1 MTAPFAEETHDVNSR
16 FRIMERPHIMPGKCA
31 VCGGV
36 DRPIVDFGL
45 NIQFYGA
52 VMLCVDCVSEAGVR
66 VGMVRPED
74 NAEANLQ
81 TGQSVTEFLEAHDFK
96 VVTRELHDALSTLVS
111 SYIDV
116 TATGLDSV
124 PSRMDHP
131 SSKGTQGKLR
141 LVYEDDESD
150 DSKPDA
156 DDDPLNL

>member
-16 FRIMERPHIMPGKCA
+16 FRIMERPNIMPGKCA

-36 DRPIVDFGL
+36 DRPVVDFGL

-81 TGQSVTEFLEAHDFK
+81 TGQSVTEFLEAHNLK
-96 VVTRELHDALSTLVS
+96 VITNELHDALAGVVAGYSASDAARSMFLS
-111 SYIDV
+111 S
-116 TATGLDSV
+116 G
-124 PSRMDHP
+124 MDHP
-131 SSKGTQGKLR
+131 SSAGTQGKLQ
-141 LVYEDDESD
+141 LVYVDDESD
-150 DSKPDA
+150 DSESDA
-156 DDDPLNL
+156 DDNPLNL